1 MAVERGCL
9 IRPELTAGLQA
20 RAEIRFTDD
29 YPTVRITFTPT
40 SVIIED
46 KPPDEP
52 AIDPPGEAVGFDAV
66 AQATEPETPP
76 DPMLDTGVRMALFE
90 PDVVVEG
97 TVTDL
102 LALATT
108 PLIAGLPNITDARG
122 RSAVAS
128 LATGR
133 VKFRGSLARARQLT
147 LLLRA

>member
-9 IRPELTAGLQA
+9 VHPELTAGLQA

-40 SVIIED
+40 SFIIED

-52 AIDPPGEAVGFDAV
+52 AIDPPGKAVGFDAV
-66 AQATEPETPP
+66 AQATEP

-90 PDVVVEG
+90 PDVVIEG

-147 LLLRA
+147 LLLRV